1 MAHLLRP
8 VDFDCHR
15 LPCRILRS
23 LSEQKKMIIKYDF
36 KKRTPRLV
44 LGSEHLDPVI
54 GEITEEELPKN
65 SQGFLPSV
73 NFKFGELGD

>member
-1 MAHLLRP
+1 MIAIAFR
-8 VDFDCHR
+8 VAFFGR
-15 LPCRILRS
+15 CRNK
-23 LSEQKKMIIKYDF
+23 KKMIIKYDF